1 MIIGDMSRRL
11 KAVPLGVP
19 LAVLS
24 AGTGLSLLA
33 GSRQLHS
40 LCGIG
45 CLGLSILHTWQ
56 HGSKLKKDVQKG
68 MKKVGIMDFVNIPRS
83 KIDMFVRTVEVAAY
97 IPGRVRLYSR
107 SLVGN
112 EDNCRKVL
120 GYLRSYP
127 ELSEVE
133 VSSVTGS
140 ILIKY
145 TPQLLHT
152 NKELTAVEKYIR
164 THVRR

>member
-1 MIIGDMSRRL
+1 MIIGDMSRKLR
-11 KAVPLGVP
+11 AVPLGVP

-97 IPGRVRLYSR
+97 IPGRVLRRCMGRGMCLPFMPKA
-107 SLVGN
+107 GA
-112 EDNCRKVL
+112 VL
-120 GYLRSYP
+120 A
-127 ELSEVE
+127 
-133 VSSVTGS
+133 
-140 ILIKY
+140 IF
-145 TPQLLHT
+145 
-152 NKELTAVEKYIR
+152 
-164 THVRR
+164 